1 MIKRIRLMHR
11 LPLVI
16 TGVMIGFFS
25 TLTALMLL
33 T

>member
-1 MIKRIRLMHR
+1 MIKRIMHR
-11 LPLVI
+11 LPTVI

-25 TLTALMLL
+25 TLTVLMLL